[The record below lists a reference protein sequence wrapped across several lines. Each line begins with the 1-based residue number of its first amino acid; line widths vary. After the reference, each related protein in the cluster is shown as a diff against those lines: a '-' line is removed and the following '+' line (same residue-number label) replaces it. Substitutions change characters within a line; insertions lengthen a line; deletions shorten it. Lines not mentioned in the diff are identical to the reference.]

1 MARFQ
6 FITRSAVCV
15 MALGSVGL
23 ALRADAAATLCIPLP
38 KAQLGQGNNA
48 PKDVSEPVRAALSAY
63 MAGPVLKMVPL
74 DARIPVQIDAE
85 AAQKKCQFVL
95 QSSVAQKKGGG
106 AGRMF
111 KKMAPIAGAL
121 PMLGGMGGSMGGAM
135 AAQAVAST
143 TAQVAAQSA
152 TDDYLAAISGAQQSN
167 VKRGDTIQVEY
178 SLTKIASG
186 AKVESG
192 ALERK
197 AEQDGEDV
205 LGPLLEQVATAVV
218 TAIVNGK

>member
-6 FITRSAVCV
+6 SVIRSAACV
-15 MALGSVGL
+15 MAFGAAGL
-23 ALRADAAATLCIPLP
+23 ALRAEAAASLCIPLP

-48 PKDVSEPVRAALSAY
+48 PTDVSEPVRAALSAY
-63 MAGPVLKMVPL
+63 MAGPALRIIPL
-74 DARIPVQIDAE
+74 EARIPIQIDAE
-85 AAQKKCQFVL
+85 AAQKKCAFVL
-95 QSSVAQKKGGG
+95 QSSVLQKKGGA
-106 AGRMF
+106 AGRFF

-143 TAQVAAQSA
+143 AAQAAAQSA
-152 TDDYLAAISGAQQSN
+152 SDDYLAAISGAQQSN
-167 VKRGDTIQVEY
+167 VKKGDTIQIEY

-186 AKVESG
+186 ATIESG

-197 AEQDGEDV
+197 AERDGEDV

-218 TAIVNGK
+218 TAVVSEK